1 MGCQQVVAFTV
12 PFVRGKGRPRF
23 VRATGRAYTPDRT
36 AEAMGAVRD
45 AYVAAGGEPAPSGT
59 PVGILIMTAR
69 PLPKSRPKRVSEERD
84 TFKPDVDNIAKLVLD
99 ALTGVAWDDDT
110 QVTDL
115 RVVKRDRKRGA
126 REETRVYVIRKEQKH
141 EEE

>member
-1 MGCQQVVAFTV
+1 MGCPQVVAFTV

-45 AYVAAGGEPAPSGT
+45 AYVAAGGELVPAGT
-59 PVGILIMTAR
+59 PVGVIITTSRA
-69 PLPKSRPKRVSEERD
+69 LPRSRPKRVQVERD
-84 TFKPDVDNIAKLVLD
+84 TFKPDIDNIAKLVLD
-99 ALTGVAWDDDT
+99 ALTGVAWADDT

-115 RVVKRDRKRGA
+115 KVTKRDRRRGA
-126 REETRVYVIRKEQKH
+126 REETRVHIIRKETKH